1 VSGGH
6 PGRIAM
12 RPYKVAHR
20 GVQRGESHLRY
31 CYPARLRIQRKDR
44 TVQRNAAE
52 GLGVS
57 PSSLFS
63 PKIGGQ
69 GVDLHNDRVTLL
81 ANEAMKDE
89 SID

>member
-6 PGRIAM
+6 PERIAM
-12 RPYKVAHR
+12 RPYKVAHW

-52 GLGVS
+52 SLGVS

-69 GVDLHNDRVTLL
+69 AVDLHNDRATLL